1 LSCPNRRI
9 VSYAPRNTKP
19 PIREPNMPEKREKK
33 DDKKDK
39 KKKKPVI
46 RMESG
51 SSADYQ
57 NEGNA
62 KVADLHDNLDVNFR
76 WDVRFPEE
84 SDTNRQSALE
94 ENWGKDTRQAENSVV
109 GDSNYP
115 NAVQAMKNLQL
126 MMSSAKDTEKK
137 KGDTTELSGE
147 KANKP
152 LETTPTDALKN
163 TDETANLDPLKKIL
177 KTSPTLMKE
186 TNVDEDYNVPSNG
199 SFDAEINAWK
209 DLVLKSKMPLDSPK
223 EDVVSSERHS
233 TLSIR
238 PEPPEPKLDV
248 QAVPSS
254 SDEAAAEE
262 EDPEHAREFKGN
274 VAGMDVKRAS
284 NPTDF
289 QKVDSK
295 KLHTG
300 PSCFSGRKSRSP
312 GFSWILNSLDNHVN
326 SRSSDFSTDAEG
338 GWGNIQQTVSEG
350 ITREQL
356 KNLEKSEGAEENVAN
371 VGSSN
376 ENAVVSERQRETRNF
391 ESREQSDRELADS
404 LDTVTEKEMEV
415 SLNRPQSTNEDSV
428 SASSQSDS
436 RKYETDDY
444 LKAQT
449 DNYQSNF
456 DYANPYEDDF
466 YPGYES
472 TSLEST
478 AEQSFE
484 RNEKSSVAN
493 EPQISNDKEVKFVK
507 EMEQQENREHT
518 TDDNYIKV
526 PGDPYPYSREH
537 FNKWRWHENYG
548 IGPPKTEEVPNS
560 PIDNSNTSVEVDT
573 EQPIQ
578 KMSYY
583 LFRTEPTKLNDPPS
597 ENPSSSSGTII
608 LSNSANPPNDGGE
621 SSLIENGEMDID
633 LGETEDSK
641 KIDKKKEKIEHVETI
656 HPEIHT
662 HSSGHISNKDGKK
675 SKLVRKEDIERI
687 YEQKNYAYLRPE
699 EMKNLRLV
707 SKPTPEDT
715 DPDTSDQKSGENKP

>member
-1 LSCPNRRI
+1 MAIRMRHHERPYGSPPRDLITLSVRYAEEKEVRKADGMFSWLKDIFKPDCRIDEAVSAISHDAILPECSRAKRVTINFKLENVDSRKIDAIERSRKSPRLRESSTEIVDEGNSGLKLDEGKESDSTWAAWNDVVDNAKSKRNYQSPFARRDLLTLTDLLSCPNRRI

-62 KVADLHDNLDVNFR
+62 KVMDLHDNLDVNFR
-76 WDVRFPEE
+76 WDVRVPEE
-84 SDTNRQSALE
+84 SNTNRQSAL
-94 ENWGKDTRQAENSVV
+94 KENSVV
-109 GDSNYP
+109 GNSNYP

-126 MMSSAKDTEKK
+126 MMSSAKDPEKK
-137 KGDTTELSGE
+137 KGDTTKLSGE

-152 LETTPTDALKN
+152 LETTPTDASKN
-163 TDETANLDPLKKIL
+163 TDEAANLDPLKKIL

-186 TNVDEDYNVPSNG
+186 TSVDEDYNVPSNG

-209 DLVLKSKMPLDSPK
+209 DLVLKSKMPLDPPK
-223 EDVVSSERHS
+223 DEIVSSERQS
-233 TLSIR
+233 LSIR

-248 QAVPSS
+248 QVVPSS

-300 PSCFSGRKSRSP
+300 PSCFLGRKSRSP
-312 GFSWILNSLDNHVN
+312 GFSWILNSLDNDVN
-326 SRSSDFSTDAEG
+326 SRSSDFSTDAES

-350 ITREQL
+350 INREQL

-391 ESREQSDRELADS
+391 ESQEQSDR
-404 LDTVTEKEMEV
+404 EMEV
-415 SLNRPQSTNEDSV
+415 SLNRPQSTNQDTNEDSV

-507 EMEQQENREHT
+507 EMEQQENRGEHT

-548 IGPPKTEEVPNS
+548 IGPPKTKVSNS

-578 KMSYY
+578 KMS
-583 LFRTEPTKLNDPPS
+583 
-597 ENPSSSSGTII
+597 
-608 LSNSANPPNDGGE
+608 
-621 SSLIENGEMDID
+621 
-633 LGETEDSK
+633 
-641 KIDKKKEKIEHVETI
+641 
-656 HPEIHT
+656 
-662 HSSGHISNKDGKK
+662 
-675 SKLVRKEDIERI
+675 
-687 YEQKNYAYLRPE
+687 
-699 EMKNLRLV
+699 
-707 SKPTPEDT
+707 
-715 DPDTSDQKSGENKP
+715 